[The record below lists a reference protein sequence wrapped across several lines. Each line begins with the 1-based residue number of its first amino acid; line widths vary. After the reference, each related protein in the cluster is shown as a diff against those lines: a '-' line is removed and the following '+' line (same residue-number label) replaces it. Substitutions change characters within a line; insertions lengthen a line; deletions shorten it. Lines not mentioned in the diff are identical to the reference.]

1 MTGNNL
7 DSIFRPERIALI
19 GVSINP
25 NSVSGKVLTNLIGSG
40 FKGVI
45 YPVNRT
51 SEAVMGISC
60 FNSLDSLPH
69 KPDLAVICCAAP
81 EVPEWVRE
89 CGESRING
97 IIIMS
102 AGFRET
108 GAEGLKLENEIR
120 EIKKRYSDMRIIGP
134 NCLGIIIPEL
144 KLNLSFAPSLP
155 SRGNI
160 AFISQS
166 GALCTS
172 VLDRAKEEK
181 IGFSFFISLGNAIDI
196 DFGHLIDYLGADE
209 STRFIILYI
218 ESISNARNFMS
229 AARAFARTK
238 PVIVYKAGRF
248 PESAAVAASHTGA
261 LASEDNI
268 YDAAFQ
274 RTGITRVYDIGE
286 IFDCAALIGRNKI
299 PSGDRL
305 AIVTNAGGPGV
316 MATDT
321 LIAEGGTLA
330 RLGEDTM
337 EKLNASLPPIWSH
350 GNPVDVIG
358 DDRYKRLAK
367 SASIVLEDKNVDAL
381 LVILTPQ
388 AMTNVTAAA
397 KAIGELQAVTKKP
410 ILASWLGGEQMK
422 EGIRILNDNNVATY
436 ATPEQA
442 VRAFMTLVDYSRNL
456 KILYETPRDIPLEFT
471 FNRDEI
477 RKIFSPVLNEKS
489 RTLSEQKSKEL
500 LNAYGIP
507 VSMPRLAQSPGEAI
521 KISNEIGYPVVFKIL
536 SPDIT
541 HKSDTGG
548 VILNIR
554 NESQAMSAYGQIIE
568 NIKKSEPGA
577 KFEGITVQ
585 PMVNMTGSIEMILG
599 IKRDP
604 VFGTVILTG
613 AGGTTAE
620 LFRDNSLGF
629 PPLNERLARRML
641 EQLKIWPL
649 LKGYRGSKPV
659 DIDKLLEV
667 MIRLSYL
674 AADYPEIKELD
685 INPLLVAADGLVAV
699 DARIVTETGE
709 DKKVISR
716 YEHLAIVPYPE
727 EYVTAPMKIKN
738 IEIVMRP
745 IKPEDEPLWFELLDS
760 CSRESIYSR
769 FNSFFHYSVHEVAAR
784 YCYIDYDREIAIV
797 AETEEEGKKKIVGV
811 GRLIADPEH
820 ETVEYAILVADKWQ
834 NMEIGSH
841 LTDYCLEI
849 SKKWGL
855 KKVVAQTISDNHRI
869 ISMFKK
875 RNFSIEHDKETSTIF
890 MEKEIG

>member
-60 FNSLDSLPH
+60 FNSLDSLPR

-81 EVPEWVRE
+81 EVPEWVSE
-89 CGESRING
+89 CGESGING

-144 KLNLSFAPSLP
+144 NLNLSFAPSLP

-181 IGFSFFISLGNAIDI
+181 IGFSFFISLGNAIDV

-321 LIAEGGTLA
+321 LTC
-330 RLGEDTM
+330 
-337 EKLNASLPPIWSH
+337 
-350 GNPVDVIG
+350 PVG
-358 DDRYKRLAK
+358 
-367 SASIVLEDKNVDAL
+367 
-381 LVILTPQ
+381 
-388 AMTNVTAAA
+388 
-397 KAIGELQAVTKKP
+397 
-410 ILASWLGGEQMK
+410 
-422 EGIRILNDNNVATY
+422 
-436 ATPEQA
+436 
-442 VRAFMTLVDYSRNL
+442 
-456 KILYETPRDIPLEFT
+456 
-471 FNRDEI
+471 
-477 RKIFSPVLNEKS
+477 
-489 RTLSEQKSKEL
+489 
-500 LNAYGIP
+500 
-507 VSMPRLAQSPGEAI
+507 
-521 KISNEIGYPVVFKIL
+521 
-536 SPDIT
+536 
-541 HKSDTGG
+541 
-548 VILNIR
+548 
-554 NESQAMSAYGQIIE
+554 
-568 NIKKSEPGA
+568 
-577 KFEGITVQ
+577 
-585 PMVNMTGSIEMILG
+585 
-599 IKRDP
+599 
-604 VFGTVILTG
+604 
-613 AGGTTAE
+613 
-620 LFRDNSLGF
+620 
-629 PPLNERLARRML
+629 
-641 EQLKIWPL
+641 
-649 LKGYRGSKPV
+649 
-659 DIDKLLEV
+659 
-667 MIRLSYL
+667 
-674 AADYPEIKELD
+674 
-685 INPLLVAADGLVAV
+685 
-699 DARIVTETGE
+699 
-709 DKKVISR
+709 
-716 YEHLAIVPYPE
+716 
-727 EYVTAPMKIKN
+727 
-738 IEIVMRP
+738 
-745 IKPEDEPLWFELLDS
+745 
-760 CSRESIYSR
+760 
-769 FNSFFHYSVHEVAAR
+769 
-784 YCYIDYDREIAIV
+784 
-797 AETEEEGKKKIVGV
+797 
-811 GRLIADPEH
+811 
-820 ETVEYAILVADKWQ
+820 
-834 NMEIGSH
+834 
-841 LTDYCLEI
+841 
-849 SKKWGL
+849 
-855 KKVVAQTISDNHRI
+855 
-869 ISMFKK
+869 
-875 RNFSIEHDKETSTIF
+875 
-890 MEKEIG
+890 